1 MSKLHSFLSLFG
13 KKFLKDRVFNQSASL
28 TFVTLLGFVPFLIF
42 LFFLIPELPFASG
55 QSLETFLISIFVPDS
70 AQQIGEYIAKITTQ
84 KISFNLFSFMLL
96 IFTSYSLFRII
107 NDTFDTILGA
117 ASQKNK
123 NFFGDIIK
131 FFGMCVGGVLLL
143 LILISTSSVP
153 ILLKFIEIPF
163 LQGILTYISP
173 FLIMFVIFTLG
184 FFFIPTVKIRYSS
197 IFIGAG
203 TSALIWIIFKYAF
216 DWYIYNLTNMQ
227 IIFGVVSFVPIY
239 LFWIYANWVI
249 ILSGVVLVAILDGRL
264 QINESLLPNT
274 QKIRI
279 IIEKEVNQDE
289 VKTLTDAI
297 ATPQDLQK
305 ALATFLKDENPDLD

>member
-1 MSKLHSFLSLFG
+1 MSKLPSFFSMFS
-13 KKFLKDRVFNQSASL
+13 KKFLKDKVFNQSASL

-55 QSLETFLISIFVPDS
+55 ESMETFLISIFVPDS
-70 AQQIGEYIAKITTQ
+70 AQQIGDYIAQLTTQ
-84 KISFNLFSFMLL
+84 KISFNLFSFLLL

-143 LILISTSSVP
+143 LILIATSSVP

-184 FFFIPTVKIRYSS
+184 FFFIPTVKIRNSS

-216 DWYIYNLTNMQ
+216 DWYINNLTNMQ
-227 IIFGVVSFVPIY
+227 LIFGVVSFIPIF

-249 ILSGVVLVAILDGRL
+249 ILSGVVLVAILDGRTD
-264 QINESLLPNT
+264 IDFNRSPNS
-274 QKIRI
+274 QKIRLI
-279 IIEKEVNQDE
+279 LEKEISQDE
-289 VKTLTDAI
+289 VKTLSETI
-297 ATPQDLQK
+297 TTPQDLQK
-305 ALATFLKDENPDLD
+305 ALSTFLKEENTD